1 MLAVPLSFE
10 FFPPKTDALADQLW
24 QALQQLKQLNP
35 AFVSVTYGAGGS
47 TRQRTQ
53 ELVARI
59 CQDAGVAEAAAHL
72 TCVGASRDEIAEV
85 VEAFW
90 QVGVRHIVAL
100 RGDAP
105 QNIGQ
110 ADGQAGGYQPHPQGY
125 AYAADL
131 VAGLRQQHPFKISV
145 AAYPETH
152 PEAISPQADLDNLKR
167 KFDNGADQAITQ
179 FFFDAELYPRFVE
192 RARAIGIT
200 QPIIPGVLPIHQFA
214 QMERFAG
221 MCGANVPN
229 WLRQQLADLQPDS
242 PAFQAAAAE
251 QCAQLCRQLLAYG
264 APALHFY
271 TLNRAPLLLRVIGM
285 L

>member
-1 MLAVPLSFE
+1 LIVKIKRAIVCLEPVVVSPLPSPAPIHADYAMPTVPISFE

-59 CQDAGVAEAAAHL
+59 CSGRGVPEAAAHL

-105 QNIGQ
+105 KMLIQRR
-110 ADGQAGGYQPHPQGY
+110 
-125 AYAADL
+125 AAINRTHR
-131 VAGLRQQHPFKISV
+131 VMPMPPIWWRACGNSIPLRSAWRPIPK
-145 AAYPETH
+145 P
-152 PEAISPQADLDNLKR
+152 
-167 KFDNGADQAITQ
+167 TQ
-179 FFFDAELYPRFVE
+179 R
-192 RARAIGIT
+192 RSARR
-200 QPIIPGVLPIHQFA
+200 PIWTI
-214 QMERFAG
+214 
-221 MCGANVPN
+221 
-229 WLRQQLADLQPDS
+229 
-242 PAFQAAAAE
+242 
-251 QCAQLCRQLLAYG
+251 
-264 APALHFY
+264 
-271 TLNRAPLLLRVIGM
+271 
-285 L
+285 